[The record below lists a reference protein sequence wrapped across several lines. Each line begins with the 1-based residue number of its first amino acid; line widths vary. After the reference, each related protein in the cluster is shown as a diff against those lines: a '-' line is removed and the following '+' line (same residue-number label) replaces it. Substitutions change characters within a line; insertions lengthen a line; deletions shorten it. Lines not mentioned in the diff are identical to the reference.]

1 MKSKK
6 GKKIEFRRKIQSLLR
21 DIKENYTYDEI
32 SEIIGE
38 DRTIL
43 SRIANMGEKFYIS
56 ITKLEVIEKKINS
69 NFKI

>member
-6 GKKIEFRRKIQSLLR
+6 EKKIEFRRKIQSLLR